1 MAPTCLGLRITILRT
16 LPRKCPPILLQT
28 AQLVRFV
35 VGPVLL
41 LLFRGRLVL
50 GALFLQHRIG
60 LDLLTHHVLQLQGGR
75 LQDFQTL
82 THLGRQH
89 LLLPE
94 LDPLLQT

>member
-1 MAPTCLGLRITILRT
+1 MAPTSFGLRITILRT
-16 LPRKCPPILLQT
+16 LARKCPPVFLQT

-35 VGPVLL
+35 LSPVLL

-50 GALFLQHRIG
+50 GPFFFQHRIG
-60 LDLLTHHVLQLQGGR
+60 LDLLPHHVLQLQSGR
-75 LQDFQTL
+75 LQDGQTL